1 MSTVSGGWDGPAIV
15 KDGLV
20 LYLDAG
26 SPNSFYPLTAGTTWK
41 DISGNTN
48 NGTLVN
54 GPTYNSANGGNIVF
68 DGVDD
73 YVNCG
78 TLGSYGSEMGTKGI
92 TLDFSFKSTYT
103 AAFKQFGTINTG
115 NNTLLVINFNRDE
128 NDSYSAKKTSFSL
141 RGNGAIYLIGAISTD
156 IYTGDFFIVSI
167 TRQPNTN
174 QVSFYVNGV
183 LQTTLYGSK
192 TATPNTFSNF
202 EYPFAIGAIN
212 NRGTVTANL
221 ACNIPYFRIY
231 NRALSASEVNQN
243 FQATRARFGI

>member
-1 MSTVSGGWDGPAIV
+1 MAGRIAYYGGIV
-15 KDGLV
+15 TNGLI
-20 LYLDAG
+20 LDLDAAKKD
-26 SPNSFYPLTAGTTWK
+26 SYPGTGTAWN
-41 DISGNTN
+41 DISGNRN
-48 NGTLVN
+48 NGTLTN
-54 GPTYNSANGGNIVF
+54 GPTFNSSNGGSIVF

-73 YVNCG
+73 YVSCG

-103 AAFKQFGTINTG
+103 AAFKQFGIINTG
-115 NNTLLVINFNRDE
+115 INTLLVINFNRDE
-128 NDSYSAKKTSFSL
+128 NDSYSAKKTSFGL
-141 RGNGAIYLIGAISTD
+141 RGSGAIYLVGAISTD

-183 LQTTLYGSK
+183 LQTTLYGSN

-202 EYPFAIGAIN
+202 EYPFTIGAVN
-212 NRGTVTANL
+212 SRGSVTSNL

-231 NRALSASEVNQN
+231 NRALSATEILQN
-243 FQATRARFGI
+243 YNALKGRYEL